1 MNKFDRFLEKA
12 ANRKR
17 YSLRRILAGVVV
29 FATTYALILPAI
41 TIETDVAEEDPGI
54 VLNSDSQTETQMPA
68 VILEKIIE
76 DAAWQIT
83 AEAEENILP
92 AGCVLNA
99 EFVKEEEKQKLL
111 DSIHEQNPDMETDE
125 EILSIKIMD
134 DSENE
139 VLPQGS
145 LHFQIER
152 ELREDERT
160 PQLLLIKET
169 PAGEYETELLD
180 TEEHQVVAVNTEK
193 KQIVSFVTD
202 RTGYFTAVYKKE
214 ETVTAEEETPEEVI
228 IETETEEPEEIIL
241 EEDSEEP
248 AEAVEETV
256 SVPEEA
262 EDFVFFERVNGLD
275 VNVRAD
281 HTAFPEGTT
290 MTVYAVNDESI
301 EETVA
306 NTVEGKVRKVE
317 AVDITFLDAYDNEVQ
332 PSAPIQVVITPSEA
346 PKQAEAVSVV
356 HVDSEGKGEEIENIE
371 TTENTVAF
379 EAEQFSVYAVVYTV
393 DFSYE
398 VDGKTFTFSMEGGST
413 MSLKELVIAL
423 GIETEEDI
431 DSFMDEVDDVV
442 FSDPS
447 LIRITKNEKFLF
459 FGEKDWIMES
469 LEPFSTKETLTITM
483 KDGQVFVVQV
493 TDEQLYVNVITADGS
508 GYLITVTY
516 KSDADIPEDTELEA
530 SEIIDPEEYETYLR
544 RTAETLGQETDAL
557 SYARFFDIKIVKD
570 NEIIQP
576 KEGSVVGVS
585 IELNDAAGENLSVVH
600 FGEEP
605 EVLDSTTEENSVVF
619 ETTGFSVYAIVDA
632 PEPAKVEIQTVMGT
646 DELVD
651 NNEPFYLSY
660 NGLKNYT
667 TNELNSN
674 YAFIE
679 TNNSENADE
688 WYFEPGENSFYIYTM
703 KDGIKQYMYNQ
714 SGNLVSLSNTDKTAF
729 EISQAQAAE
738 GKFYLK
744 IKGQDKWLQ
753 HSGSGSGMRF
763 WTDKNNTTNSQITIS
778 YADSYEVKDDPYKL
792 NGKTYGIAFHND
804 TATAAAMMADTVT
817 VGSTNE
823 LSAVDMLMRP
833 DVLDNEG
840 ILLVAEGSD
849 IQDWTFE
856 SIGEDYYHLKTT
868 VNGATKYLTVNG
880 KNITLS
886 DTPDPVYSVIKA
898 VPGTGANSGKW
909 HFTVNGYNV
918 SADLSGTSAR
928 GFAGAKNS
936 NASTWLN
943 LVEKSVLDDD
953 DFTLYTAQKVSVSDT
968 VNVHDGQQV
977 VIYTRIWNEEKKK
990 YEFFAVDHDGSLV
1003 RCYDTGDNIEW
1014 IGSNVNTALW
1024 TFTEHTNP
1032 DGTLNYFYDLQN
1044 TQYGN
1049 YIDPQVSDQDIFSND
1064 PVGIN
1069 MGGRRYGENYT
1080 SIIAWDDNQYAYS
1093 GLKTENGKV
1102 VACPLS
1108 EAEDF
1113 YFAVIN
1119 PVDPHDELTTVDTI
1133 DNNEYGI
1140 TMKMMDFKN
1149 ELDQGRDKEQ
1159 RAFLGG
1165 DEKISGLLSTNLGDD
1180 GYPIGTDKAGESGK
1194 GTSLS
1199 VLFNEK
1205 SAGSQT
1211 VNHLLIE
1218 SIYNESGYFEYDSTQ
1233 NYAHLNDDG
1242 TFTVY
1247 DQLGAISGNN
1257 PSQNTRNHG
1266 QFMPYDS
1273 ITAGEYAT
1281 YRNGDI
1287 VTNQTDVLA
1296 NPLPDTDPRKGE
1308 KLYNLGDLSQVDYF
1322 FGMEME
1328 AKFTQTASGLDAW
1341 GHDIIFEFSGD
1352 DDFWLYVDGEL
1363 VLDLGGVHSAEVGSV
1378 NFRTGVITS
1387 SRGNSTLYETFKNNY
1402 KSRGMSDSEI
1412 ETKLKSIFTKNDEGN
1427 YVFKDYTNHK
1437 MKMFYMERGAGAS
1450 NLHMRFNLSAVKP
1463 GTFVLSKKLSG
1474 TDDPANSMIEFP
1486 YQIYYK
1492 AKDGTEQYHLLG
1504 ENAGDQDL
1512 VKYKDTNRSVT
1523 YMEEYKPVE
1532 EGEAYQHVFF
1542 LKPGESAVVD
1552 LPDNVEYYVKEC
1564 NVDPEIYDKVTANN
1578 TELTGESSVVNP
1590 PREDYSVAEDTM
1602 ENRPQ
1607 VDYDN
1612 HVRDGA
1618 MRELAITKKLYNVD
1632 GLTELTYPDNDTL
1645 FRFRLYLGTENADED
1660 NLPLANLYP
1669 YFVKDPAGHY
1679 CKWDVATQK
1688 FESLSYTEY
1697 DDLKVY
1703 MDTLTSTEK
1712 EAIIFRTSMNGTI
1725 SKIPAGYT
1733 VEVRDLIVGTKYKV
1747 EERANE
1753 IPRGYTLRLRD
1764 GYTRTDTGVEYGT
1777 TPILDVL
1784 EPDES
1789 PKIDVRNQKGWGL
1802 TIEKIWTDKD
1812 FMESHDPIYFAVYVK
1827 DDSGNLTLL
1836 RDSVRQMLSSE
1847 TSLYYFFGNLQSG
1860 IPFENYIVREVTL
1873 EENIAVDRE
1882 GKIINY
1888 TAVHPIDED
1897 GKLTVGGTPVGG
1909 THQDGYQ
1916 YKVHY
1921 EQGKQ
1926 TTQNENVRTDK
1937 VTNSRPGI
1945 ELYKTDWEGTNLQGA
1960 VFTLKDSDEKDV
1972 AASKYTS
1979 DETGL
1984 ITIAYL
1990 NAGTYTLQE
1999 TEVPKGY
2006 TVLDHPITI
2015 IVNEDGTISVDG
2027 DEGMFTFDL
2036 YPEGNMKG
2044 RITIK
2049 NRTVGFKAVKVDAIT
2064 NDPMEGVHFALYN
2077 QVTDAS
2083 GKPRKDYEPIPGY
2096 EDLVT
2101 DAEGLLPKI
2110 NMDNLSAGT
2119 YYLTETQTQEG
2130 YELLGDICFTIG
2142 KDGTVVIDS
2151 GAPAEWLSKTDDEN
2165 GHVSYTLTVK
2175 NSMGKYE
2182 LPSSGGP
2189 GTMIFT
2195 VVGLLLILTAGT
2207 LLVTKQKTI
2216 S

>member
-41 TIETDVAEEDPGI
+41 TIESDVAEDDPGI
-54 VLNSDSQTETQMPA
+54 VLNSDGQTETQNPA

-76 DAAWQIT
+76 DTSYKIT
-83 AEAEENILP
+83 AEAEEKILP
-92 AGCVLNA
+92 AGSVLSA
-99 EFVKEEEKQKLL
+99 EIVKEEEKQKLL
-111 DSIHEQNPDMETDE
+111 DRIHEQNPDMKTDE

-134 DSENE
+134 ESENE
-139 VLPQGS
+139 VQPQGS

-169 PAGEYETELLD
+169 PTGEYETELLD
-180 TEEHQVVAVNTEK
+180 TEEHQVVAVNTEE
-193 KQIVSFVTD
+193 KQIIRFVTD
-202 RTGYFTAVYKKE
+202 RTGYFTTVYEKE
-214 ETVTAEEETPEEVI
+214 ETETATEEIPPEVLT
-228 IETETEEPEEIIL
+228 ETETEEPEEIVS
-241 EEDSEEP
+241 EEESEEP
-248 AEAVEETV
+248 TETAEETEQV
-256 SVPEEA
+256 TEEA

-290 MTVYAVNDESI
+290 MTVYAVNDENI

-306 NTVEGKVRKVE
+306 NTVEGKVRKVS

-332 PSAPIQVVITPSEA
+332 PSTLIQVMITPSEA

-356 HVDSEGKGEEIENIE
+356 HVDNEGNGEKIEDIE
-371 TTENTVAF
+371 TTKNTIAF
-379 EAEQFSVYAVVYTV
+379 EAEQFSVYAVVYSV

-413 MSLKELVIAL
+413 ISFKDLVIAL

-431 DSFMDEVDDVV
+431 DSFMEEVDDVV

-483 KDGQVFVVQV
+483 KGGQVFAVQV

-516 KSDADIPEDTELEA
+516 KSDADIPEDAELEA
-530 SEIIDPEEYETYLR
+530 SEIVDSEEYETYLS
-544 RTAETLGQETDAL
+544 RTAETLGQEAEAL

-570 NEIIQP
+570 NETIQP

-585 IELNDAAGENLSVVH
+585 VELNDAAGENLSVVH

-605 EVLDSTTEENSVVF
+605 EVLASTTEENSVVF
-619 ETTGFSVYAIVDA
+619 ETTGFSVYGIVDA
-632 PEPAKVEIQTVMGT
+632 PKPAEVNIKTVMGT

-651 NNEPFYLSY
+651 NEPFYLSY
-660 NGLKNYT
+660 DGTKHYFTNDLNGD
-667 TNELNSN
+667 S
-674 YAFIE
+674 AFIE
-679 TNNSENADE
+679 TNKSEDADE
-688 WYFEPGENSFYIYTM
+688 WYFESADDGSFYIYTM
-703 KDGIKQYMYNQ
+703 EDGNKQYMYNQ
-714 SGNLVSLSNTDKTAF
+714 SGNFVSLSTNKTAF
-729 EISQAQAAE
+729 EISQAAE

-744 IKGQDKWLQ
+744 IKGQNKWLQ
-753 HSGSGSGMRF
+753 HSNGGKGIRF
-763 WTDKNNTTNSQITIS
+763 YTDNNNATNSRITIT
-778 YADSYEVKDDPYKL
+778 YADSYRVKDDPYEL

-849 IQDWTFE
+849 IQEWTFQ
-856 SIGEDYYHLKTT
+856 SIGEDYYYLKTT

-880 KNITLS
+880 KNITLEDS
-886 DTPDPVYSVIKA
+886 ADPVHSAIRA

-909 HFTVNGYNV
+909 HFTVNGYNI
-918 SADLSGTSAR
+918 SADLSGTTAR
-928 GFAGAKNS
+928 GFAGANNS

-943 LVEKSVLDDD
+943 LVERSVLDDD

-1024 TFTEHTNP
+1024 TFTEYTNP
-1032 DGTLNYFYDLQN
+1032 DGTPNFFYDLQN
-1044 TQYGN
+1044 TQYHN
-1049 YIDPQVSDQDIFSND
+1049 YIGPQVSGQDIFSND

-1093 GLKTENGKV
+1093 GLKTEDGKV
-1102 VACPLS
+1102 VPCPLS

-1119 PVDPHDELTTVDTI
+1119 PVDPHDQLTTVDTI

-1140 TMKMMDFKN
+1140 TMKMMDFNNPKVGN
-1149 ELDQGRDKEQ
+1149 RDIEQ
-1159 RAFLGG
+1159 KAFLGEDG
-1165 DEKISGLLSTNLGDD
+1165 SISGLLSTNLGSD
-1180 GYPIGTDKAGESGK
+1180 GYPTGTDKAGESGQ

-1199 VLFNEK
+1199 VLFNKK
-1205 SAGSQT
+1205 SDGSQT

-1233 NYAHLNDDG
+1233 NYAHLNEDG
-1242 TFTVY
+1242 NFTVY

-1257 PSQNTRNHG
+1257 PTQNTRNHG
-1266 QFMPYDS
+1266 QFMPYDN
-1273 ITAGEYAT
+1273 IEPGKYAT
-1281 YRNGDI
+1281 YRNGNI

-1308 KLYNLGDLSQVDYF
+1308 VLYDLGDMNEVDYF

-1387 SRGNSTLYETFKNNY
+1387 SRDNPTSLYETFKKNY
-1402 KSRGMSDSEI
+1402 QTRGMSESEI
-1412 ETKLKSIFTKNDEGN
+1412 STKLKEIFTLDDEGN
-1427 YVFKDYTNHK
+1427 YVFKDYTNHT

-1474 TDDPANSMIEFP
+1474 TEDPANSMIEFP

-1492 AKDGTEQYHLLG
+1492 AKDGTDQYHLLG
-1504 ENAGDQDL
+1504 AETGESDL
-1512 VKYKDTNRSVT
+1512 VKYKDTTRSVT
-1523 YMEEYKPVE
+1523 YKSSFTPA
-1532 EGEAYQHVFF
+1532 GCTQAYQHVFF

-1564 NVDPEIYDKVTANN
+1564 YVDPTIYDVVKANN
-1578 TELTGESSVVNP
+1578 TVLTGTPSAASSS
-1590 PREDYSVAEDTM
+1590 RKDYSVAEDTM

-1612 HVRDGA
+1612 HVKEGA

-1632 GLTELTYPDNDTL
+1632 GQTELTYPDNDTL
-1645 FRFRLYLGTENADED
+1645 FRFRLYLGTENADEA

-1669 YFVKDPAGHY
+1669 YFVKDTEGNY
-1679 CKWDVATQK
+1679 CKWDTAEQK
-1688 FESLSYTEY
+1688 FVSLGITDYTA
-1697 DDLKVY
+1697 LKTY
-1703 MDTLTSTEK
+1703 LDTLSSTEK

-1747 EERANE
+1747 EERADE

-1802 TIEKIWTDKD
+1802 TVEKIWTDKD
-1812 FMESHDPIYFAVYVK
+1812 FMASHDPIYFAVYVK

-1836 RDSVRQMLSSE
+1836 RDSVRQLLSSE

-1873 EENIAVDRE
+1873 EGNIAVDRE

-1897 GKLTVGGTPVGG
+1897 GTLTVGGTPVGG
-1909 THQDGYQ
+1909 THQDDYQ

-1960 VFTLKDSDEKDV
+1960 VFTLKDSEGKDV
-1972 AASKYTS
+1972 AASTYTS

-1984 ITIAYL
+1984 VTIAYL

-2006 TVLDHPITI
+2006 TVLDGAMTI
-2015 IVNEDGTISVDG
+2015 KIGEDETVTVSGVDESMYTLEKYESG
-2027 DEGMFTFDL
+2027 D
-2036 YPEGNMKG
+2036 MKA

-2049 NRTVGFKAVKVDAIT
+2049 NRTVDFKAVKVDAIT
-2064 NDPMEGVHFALYN
+2064 KYPMEGVHFALYN
-2077 QVTDAS
+2077 QVTDQQ
-2083 GKPRKDYEPIPGY
+2083 GQKRKDYQPIAGY

-2101 DAEGLLPKI
+2101 DENGVLPKI
-2110 NMDNLSAGT
+2110 NMDELSVGT

-2151 GAPAEWLSKTDDEN
+2151 GAPAEWLSKTEDEN

-2189 GTMIFT
+2189 GTTIFT
-2195 VVGLLLILTAGT
+2195 VIGLLLILTAGS
-2207 LLVTKQKTI
+2207 LLVARQKMI